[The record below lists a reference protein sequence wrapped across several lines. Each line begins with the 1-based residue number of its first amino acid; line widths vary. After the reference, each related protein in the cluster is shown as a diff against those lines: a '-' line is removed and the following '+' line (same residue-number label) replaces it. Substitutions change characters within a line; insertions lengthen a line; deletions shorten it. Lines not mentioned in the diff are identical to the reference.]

1 MNTLVDDI
9 IKHMTP
15 DRAFESHYP
24 KLVSVVNKIIAHM
37 TDFSALF
44 SMVSSILEFTEVQGV
59 MIAYGI
65 LCLQDKFLPF
75 IDLFQKEHIKV
86 EVCMNV
92 IRAFTV

>member
-1 MNTLVDDI
+1 
-9 IKHMTP
+9 MTP

-24 KLVSVVNKIIAHM
+24 NLVAIVNKIITHM

-44 SMVSSILEFTEVQGV
+44 SMVSSILEFTMQWSH
-59 MIAYGI
+59 MTS
-65 LCLQDKFLPF
+65 CFSQDKFLPF